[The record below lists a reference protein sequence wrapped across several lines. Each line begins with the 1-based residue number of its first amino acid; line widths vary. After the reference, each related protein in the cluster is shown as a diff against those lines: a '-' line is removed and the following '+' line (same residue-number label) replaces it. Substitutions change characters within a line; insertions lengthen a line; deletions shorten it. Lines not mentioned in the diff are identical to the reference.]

1 MYEDSPLR
9 KCSTTT
15 CCSSYTYAYQ
25 DFFEAS
31 VEDPEEPFLGT
42 GNENGEPGQRPG
54 QGQVAGG
61 GAGFDQGQRPGSV
74 SGSGSCTIDISTPGT
89 FIGESRSF

>member
-31 VEDPEEPFLGT
+31 VEDPEEPFLGP
-42 GNENGEPGQRPG
+42 GNQNGGPGPG
-54 QGQVAGG
+54 QGPGPGPGPGG
-61 GAGFDQGQRPGSV
+61 GDGSGPGSG